1 MSLSIKNH
9 LIEGAD
15 YFLSP
20 NQSDRSENIDLIV
33 IHCISLP
40 EGSFNNDNPTKLFL
54 NELDFEKHDSFK
66 SLEGLKVSAHIL
78 IERNGSLI
86 QFVPFNK
93 CAWHAGQSNYA
104 GRDRCNEF
112 SIGIELKGSIKEEFT
127 NDQYSVLNDLLDL
140 LKKEYGDMDVVGH
153 SEIAPNR
160 KNDPGPY
167 FNWDLINV

>member
-20 NQSDRSENIDLIV
+20 NQSDRSENIDLVV

-86 QFVPFNK
+86 QYVPFNK

-140 LKKEYGDMDVVGH
+140 LKKEYGDMNVVGH

-160 KNDPGPY
+160 KSDPGPY
-167 FNWDLINV
+167 FNWDLINA

>member
-20 NQSDRSENIDLIV
+20 NQSDRSENIDLVV

-78 IERNGSLI
+78 IERDGSLI

-140 LKKEYGDMDVVGH
+140 LKEEYGDMDVVGH

-167 FNWDLINV
+167 FNWDLINA

>member
-1 MSLSIKNH
+1 MRLSIKNH

-20 NQSDRSENIDLIV
+20 NQSDRSENIDLVV

-54 NELDFEKHDSFK
+54 NELDFKKHDSFK

-104 GRDRCNEF
+104 GRDRCNDF

-153 SEIAPNR
+153 SEIAPDR

-167 FNWDLINV
+167 FNWDLINA

>member
-9 LIEGAD
+9 LIEEAD

-54 NELDFEKHDSFK
+54 NELDFEKHDCFK

-167 FNWDLINV
+167 FNWDLINA

>member
-1 MSLSIKNH
+1 MRLSIKNH

-20 NQSDRSENIDLIV
+20 NQSDRSENIELVV

-54 NELDFEKHDSFK
+54 NKLDFEKHDSFK
-66 SLEGLKVSAHIL
+66 SLDGLKVSAHIL

-127 NDQYSVLNDLLDL
+127 RDQYSVLNDLLDL

-153 SEIAPNR
+153 SEIAPDR

-167 FNWDLINV
+167 FNWDLINA

>member
-20 NQSDRSENIDLIV
+20 NQSDRSENIDLVV

-86 QFVPFNK
+86 QYVPFNK

-160 KNDPGPY
+160 KSDPGPY
-167 FNWDLINV
+167 FNWDLINA

>member
-20 NQSDRSENIDLIV
+20 NQSDRSENIDLVV

-78 IERNGSLI
+78 IERDGSLI

-104 GRDRCNEF
+104 GRDRCNDF

-167 FNWDLINV
+167 FNWDLINA

>member
-78 IERNGSLI
+78 IERDGSLI

-127 NDQYSVLNDLLDL
+127 SYQYSVLNNLLDL

-153 SEIAPNR
+153 NEIAPNR

-167 FNWDLINV
+167 FNWDLINA

>member
-127 NDQYSVLNDLLDL
+127 NDQYSVLNDLLEL

-167 FNWDLINV
+167 FNWDLINA

>member
-40 EGSFNNDNPTKLFL
+40 EGSYDNDNPTKLFL

-86 QFVPFNK
+86 QYVPFNK

-167 FNWDLINV
+167 FNWNLINA

>member
-1 MSLSIKNH
+1 M
-9 LIEGAD
+9 
-15 YFLSP
+15 SP
-20 NQSDRSENIDLIV
+20 NQSDRSENIDLVV

-127 NDQYSVLNDLLDL
+127 NDQYFVLNDLLDL

-167 FNWDLINV
+167 FNWDLINA

>member
-9 LIEGAD
+9 LIEGAE
-15 YFLSP
+15 FFMSP
-20 NQSDRSENIDLIV
+20 NQSDRSENIDLVV

-40 EGSFNNDNPTKLFL
+40 EGSFDNDNPKKLFL
-54 NELDFEKHDSFK
+54 NELDLVNDSSFK

-78 IERNGSLI
+78 IERNGSLV
-86 QFVPFNK
+86 QFVAFNK
-93 CAWHAGQSNYA
+93 CAWHAGESTYE
-104 GRDRCNEF
+104 GRDSCNEF
-112 SIGIELKGSIKEEFT
+112 SIGIELKGSVKKEFT
-127 NDQYSVLNDLLDL
+127 NEQYCALNELLAL

-167 FNWDLINV
+167 FKWDLINA

>member
-9 LIEGAD
+9 LIEEAD

-86 QFVPFNK
+86 QYVPFNK

-167 FNWDLINV
+167 FNWDLINA

>member
-9 LIEGAD
+9 LIERAD
-15 YFLSP
+15 YFKSP

-86 QFVPFNK
+86 QYVPFNK

-167 FNWDLINV
+167 FNWDLINA

>member
-9 LIEGAD
+9 LIAGAD

-20 NQSDRSENIDLIV
+20 NQSDRSENIDLVV

-167 FNWDLINV
+167 FNWDLINA

>member
-20 NQSDRSENIDLIV
+20 NQSDRSKNIDLIV

-86 QFVPFNK
+86 QYVPFNK

-167 FNWDLINV
+167 FNWDLINA

>member
-1 MSLSIKNH
+1 MRLSIKNH

-20 NQSDRSENIDLIV
+20 NQSDRSENIELVV

-127 NDQYSVLNDLLDL
+127 RDQYSVLNDLLDL
-140 LKKEYGDMDVVGH
+140 LKKEYGYMDVVGH
-153 SEIAPNR
+153 SEIAPDR

-167 FNWDLINV
+167 FNWDLINA

>member
-86 QFVPFNK
+86 QYVPFNK

-167 FNWDLINV
+167 FNWDLINA

>member
-1 MSLSIKNH
+1 MRLSIKNH

-20 NQSDRSENIDLIV
+20 NQSDRSENIDLVV

-54 NELDFEKHDSFK
+54 NELDFKKHDSFK

-153 SEIAPNR
+153 SEIAPDR

-167 FNWDLINV
+167 FNWDLINA

>member
-20 NQSDRSENIDLIV
+20 NQSDRSEKIDLVV

-86 QFVPFNK
+86 QYVPFNK

-160 KNDPGPY
+160 KSDPGPY
-167 FNWDLINV
+167 FNWDLINA

>member
-20 NQSDRSENIDLIV
+20 NQSDRSENIDLVV

-40 EGSFNNDNPTKLFL
+40 EGSFNNDNQTKLFL
-54 NELDFEKHDSFK
+54 NELDFEKHASFK

-104 GRDRCNEF
+104 GRDSCNEF

-167 FNWDLINV
+167 FNWDLINA

>member
-20 NQSDRSENIDLIV
+20 NQSDRSKNIDLIV

-167 FNWDLINV
+167 FNWDLINA

>member
-20 NQSDRSENIDLIV
+20 NQSDRSKNIDLIV

-54 NELDFEKHDSFK
+54 NELNFEKHDSFK

-86 QFVPFNK
+86 QYVPFNK

-167 FNWDLINV
+167 FNWDLINA

>member
-20 NQSDRSENIDLIV
+20 NQSDRSENIDLVV

-78 IERNGSLI
+78 IERDGSLI

-127 NDQYSVLNDLLDL
+127 SYQYSVLNNLLDL

-167 FNWDLINV
+167 FNWDLINA

>member
-167 FNWDLINV
+167 FNWDLINA

>member
-20 NQSDRSENIDLIV
+20 NHSDRSEDIDLVV

-86 QFVPFNK
+86 QYVPFNK

-167 FNWDLINV
+167 FNWDLINA

>member
-9 LIEGAD
+9 LIEKAD
-15 YFLSP
+15 YFKSP

-86 QFVPFNK
+86 QYVPFNK

-167 FNWDLINV
+167 FNWDLINA

>member
-20 NQSDRSENIDLIV
+20 NQSDRSENIDLVV

-54 NELDFEKHDSFK
+54 NELDFKKHDSFK

-127 NDQYSVLNDLLDL
+127 RDQYSVLNDLLDL
-140 LKKEYGDMDVVGH
+140 LKKEYGYMDVVGH
-153 SEIAPNR
+153 SEIAPDR

-167 FNWDLINV
+167 FNWDLINA

>member
-20 NQSDRSENIDLIV
+20 NQSDRSENIDLVV

-40 EGSFNNDNPTKLFL
+40 EGAFNNDNPTKLFL

-112 SIGIELKGSIKEEFT
+112 SIGIELKGSVKEEFT

-167 FNWDLINV
+167 FNWDLINA

>member
-20 NQSDRSENIDLIV
+20 NQSDRSENIDLVV

-127 NDQYSVLNDLLDL
+127 NDQYSVLNDLLEL

-167 FNWDLINV
+167 FNWDLINA

>member
-1 MSLSIKNH
+1 MRLSIKNH

-20 NQSDRSENIDLIV
+20 NQSDRSENIDLVV

-54 NELDFEKHDSFK
+54 NELDFKKHDSFK

-127 NDQYSVLNDLLDL
+127 SDQYSVLNDLLDL

-167 FNWDLINV
+167 FNWDLINA

>member
-20 NQSDRSENIDLIV
+20 NHSDRSGNIDLVV

-167 FNWDLINV
+167 FNWDLINA

>member
-20 NQSDRSENIDLIV
+20 NQSDRSENIDLVV

-86 QFVPFNK
+86 QYVPFNK

-167 FNWDLINV
+167 FNWDLINA

>member
-20 NQSDRSENIDLIV
+20 NQSDRSENIDLVV

-160 KNDPGPY
+160 KSDPGPY
-167 FNWDLINV
+167 FNWDLINA